1 MSDDD
6 LSLSGYSSGREPP
19 PRVTQR
25 WERPIADDDYARWRE
40 QWELDVYRRRARRSR
55 PVLALFLAALAVFCM
70 AFAVAPLF
78 AFRAVRSAA
87 QFGDVQALN
96 QSVDYDAM
104 RQSLRVQ
111 IRPASVE
118 RAPPTSVFRNP
129 LDALRRAWEPVTP
142 QADVNAYL
150 STEALASMMS
160 GQGPTGVASEPR
172 GLFGGPLPRVRY
184 WGFERARLG
193 VVDPQQRSRETVF
206 TFQRR
211 GLFDWR
217 LVGVRL
223 PQQVDPGGATA
234 AGQ

>member
-6 LSLSGYSSGREPP
+6 LSLSGYSSGREPA
-19 PRVTQR
+19 PRMTER
-25 WERPIADDDYARWRE
+25 WERPVREDDYARWRE
-40 QWELDVYRRRARRSR
+40 EWELDVYRRRARRSR
-55 PVLALFLAALAVFCM
+55 PALALFLAGLALFCT

-78 AFRAVRSAA
+78 AFRAARSAA
-87 QFGDVQALN
+87 QFGDVQALS
-96 QSVDYDAM
+96 QSVDYDAV

-142 QADVNAYL
+142 QADVNTYL
-150 STEALASMMS
+150 STQALASMMS
-160 GQGPTGVASEPR
+160 GLGAAGVSPEPR
-172 GLFGGPLPRVRY
+172 GLFGGPVPRVRY

-193 VVDPQQRSRETVF
+193 VADPRQRSHETVF

-211 GLFDWR
+211 GLFNWR

-223 PQQVDPGGATA
+223 PQQAGAA
-234 AGQ
+234 APTTVQ